1 MVVEHDI
8 PNYFLWLPGN
18 LLVFL
23 LVACGVG
30 FFGILVGYFISAIR
44 HGLVEGFYVTAG
56 VIADSVADVTRTSP
70 ARILTIARL
79 TIKESFRRRVLVTF
93 VVFAACMLFAG
104 WFLDVKSEHPAR
116 LYLSFV
122 LIATTY
128 SVLVLAVLLS
138 TASLPN
144 DIKSRVMYTIVT
156 KPVRS
161 TEIVA
166 GRILGFAAVGTM
178 LLVGMCVA
186 SYVFVV
192 TGVHHTH
199 EIDAE
204 TTAYFNELKQRIQ
217 ERQGQGLSDANVLE
231 EELPRTTTNSFHA
244 HRIRIDHDG
253 NVYLDSVLDHTHR
266 VEQRGEGDDRT
277 YRVGPPIG
285 SLQARLPH
293 YGKLSFLDR
302 AGRPTNKGLNV
313 GNEWTYRTYLEGGSL
328 AGAVWTFEG
337 ISGAKYPDGLPLEMT
352 LSVFRT
358 YKGDIEKGVLGTI
371 VVRNPNPDSAAQ
383 SAPIPFAAEEY
394 TVQRLLVPRRLQTTG
409 RDGRLEDVDLFEK
422 FVDNGRVE
430 VIIQCADRNQYFG
443 MAQADAYLSA
453 GSGSFSWNFVKGYIG
468 IWLQMFLVICF
479 GVVMSTFLSHGVAL
493 LANFLILVIGFLRT
507 FILDMALGMVQGGGF
522 VESGIRLFTQQR
534 AGVEFEENVASDVIY
549 GFDWVVANM
558 LGLAARLLPDFTT
571 FDNSLYVAS
580 GYNISPHLLAAQ
592 ATVALGFFLVLA
604 VAGYFLLKTREIAA

>member
-1 MVVEHDI
+1 
-8 PNYFLWLPGN
+8 
-18 LLVFL
+18 
-23 LVACGVG
+23 
-30 FFGILVGYFISAIR
+30 
-44 HGLVEGFYVTAG
+44 
-56 VIADSVADVTRTSP
+56 
-70 ARILTIARL
+70 
-79 TIKESFRRRVLVTF
+79 
-93 VVFAACMLFAG
+93 MLFAG
-104 WFLDVKSEHPAR
+104 WFLDVKSDHPAR

-178 LLVGMCVA
+178 LMIGMCVA

-199 EIDAE
+199 QIDAE
-204 TTAYFNELKQRIQ
+204 TTAYLNEWKKQG
-217 ERQGQGLSDANVLE
+217 EKKEGQGLSNANVPE
-231 EELPRTTTNSFHA
+231 EELPRTTNNSFHS
-244 HRIRIDHDG
+244 HGIRIDSDG
-253 NVYLDSVLDHTHR
+253 NVYLDSALDHTHR
-266 VEQRGEGDDRT
+266 VGQRGEGDERI
-277 YRVGPPIG
+277 YRVGRPIG

-293 YGKLSFLDR
+293 YGKISFLDR
-302 AGRPTNKGLNV
+302 AGRPSNKGINV

-328 AGAVWTFEG
+328 AGAIWTFEDV
-337 ISGAKYPDGLPLEMT
+337 SESKYPDGLPLELT

-371 VVRNPNPDSAAQ
+371 VVRNPNPDKAAQ
-383 SAPIPFAAEEY
+383 SAPIPFAAQEF
-394 TVQRLLVPRRLQTTG
+394 TVQELLVPRRLQTTG
-409 RDGRLEDVDLFEK
+409 RDGRLEDVDLFER
-422 FVDNGRVE
+422 FVDDGRVE
-430 VIIQCADRNQYFG
+430 VLIQCADRNQYLG
-443 MAQADAYLSA
+443 VAQADVYLSA
-453 GSGSFSWNFVKGYIG
+453 GSGSFTWNFVKGYLG
-468 IWLQMFLVICF
+468 IWLQMFLVMCF
-479 GVVMSTFLSHGVAL
+479 GVVVSTFLSHGVAL
-493 LANFLILVIGFLRT
+493 LANSLILVIGFLRT

-534 AGVEFEENVASDVIY
+534 AGVEFEKNVASDVIY
-549 GFDWVVANM
+549 GFDWVVANA
-558 LGLAARLLPDFTT
+558 LGILSRLLPDFTA

-580 GYNISPHLLAAQ
+580 GYNVSPHLLAAQ

-604 VAGYFLLKTREIAA
+604 IAGYFLLKTREIAA

>member
-8 PNYFLWLPGN
+8 PNYLLWLPGN
-18 LLVFL
+18 LLIFL
-23 LVACGVG
+23 LVACAVG
-30 FFGILVGYFISAIR
+30 FVGILIGYVAAAVR

-56 VIADSVADVTRTSP
+56 VIADSVTDVARTSP
-70 ARILTIARL
+70 ARMLTIARL

-93 VVFAACMLFAG
+93 IVFAACMLFAG

-128 SVLVLAVLLS
+128 SVLALAVLLS

-166 GRILGFAAVGTM
+166 GRVLGFTAVGTM

-199 EIDAE
+199 QIDAE
-204 TTAYFNELKQRIQ
+204 TTAYLNKLKQPSSQQ
-217 ERQGQGLSDANVLE
+217 ERKLLIDANVPD
-231 EELPRTTTNSFHA
+231 EELPRTSTNSFHA
-244 HRIRIDHDG
+244 HRIRVDDDG
-253 NVYLDSVLDHTHR
+253 NVYLDSALDHTHR
-266 VEQRGEGDDRT
+266 VEEKGEGDDRT
-277 YRVGPPIG
+277 YRIGRPTG

-302 AGRPTNKGLNV
+302 AGRPTNKGINV

-328 AGAVWTFEG
+328 AGAVWSFDGVTE
-337 ISGAKYPDGLPLEMT
+337 SKYPDGLPLELT

-371 VVRNPNPDSAAQ
+371 VVRNPNPDKAAQ
-383 SAPIPFAAEEY
+383 SAPIPFAAQEF
-394 TVQRLLVPRRLQTTG
+394 TVQKLLVQRRLQVTG

-422 FVDNGRVE
+422 LVDDGRVE

-443 MAQADAYLSA
+443 MAQADVYLST
-453 GSGSFSWNFVKGYIG
+453 GSGSFTWNFVKGYIG
-468 IWLQMFLVICF
+468 IWLQMFMVMCF
-479 GVVMSTFLSHGVAL
+479 GVVVSTFLSHGVAL

-507 FILDMALGMVQGGGF
+507 FIVDMALGMIQGGGF

-534 AGVEFEENVASDVIY
+534 AGVEFEKNVASNVIY
-549 GFDWVVANM
+549 GFDWVVANA
-558 LGLAARLLPDFTT
+558 LYVVSWLLPDFTA
-571 FDNSLYVAS
+571 FDNSAYVAS

-592 ATVALGFFLVLA
+592 STVAVGFFLVLA